1 MFNITCACRAEEL
14 SSKLREKAKN
24 ISGAQSVKLQ
34 NAAKIL
40 LSDVQN
46 ALNVPIEKKDGKII
60 RSLAG
65 EPPRKDSGLLRES
78 IFSSVV
84 SSGAKARFRVGIKGR
99 AALYAKY
106 LEYGSSKMAARP
118 FLIPALQKQKQL
130 LSAEMRSQ
138 KFL

>member
-14 SSKLREKAKN
+14 SSKIQETAKN
-24 ISGAQSVKLQ
+24 ISRAQSIKLQ

-46 ALNVPIEKKDGKII
+46 SLNVPIEKKDGKIV

-65 EPPRKDSGLLRES
+65 EPPRKDSGLLRDS
-78 IFSSVV
+78 LFYSVI
-84 SSGAKARFRVGIKGR
+84 SSGTTARFTVGIKGR

-106 LEYGSSKMAARP
+106 LEYGSSTMAARP
-118 FLIPALQKQKQL
+118 FLLPALQKQKQL
-130 LSAEMRSQ
+130 LTAEMRSQ